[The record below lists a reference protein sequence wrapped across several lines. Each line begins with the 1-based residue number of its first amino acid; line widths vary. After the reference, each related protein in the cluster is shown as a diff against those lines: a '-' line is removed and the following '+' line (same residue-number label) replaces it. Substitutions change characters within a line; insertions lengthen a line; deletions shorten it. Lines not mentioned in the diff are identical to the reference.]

1 MKLFPIAAAALAM
14 LAGLAPVAPA
24 AAAPAPA
31 PQRHVEERT
40 VVTHRTVVRHDDRR
54 YRPRWRTKRVCR
66 VERHRGERTRICR
79 TVRYRR

>member
-24 AAAPAPA
+24 TAAPA

-40 VVTHRTVVRHDDRR
+40 VVTHRTVVRNDRR
-54 YRPRWRTKRVCR
+54 YRPRYRTKRVCR
-66 VERHRGERTRICR
+66 IERHRGERTRICR